1 MSNRPIDEIDYW
13 SEIKLDIIKEY
24 ATAYSKIMR
33 AQKKIKKYAY
43 IDGFAGTGIHL
54 SKTSGQMVA
63 GSPLNAL
70 WVDPPFMEY
79 HFIDLDGGCAE
90 NLRQLTAGKSN
101 VNVHEGDCNSIL
113 IKDVFPKYHF
123 RDFRRAI
130 CLLDPYKINIDWEVV
145 RTAGAMGSI
154 EIFYNF
160 MIMDANRNVFWRDP
174 EKVKEPQRKR
184 MDSVW
189 GDRSW
194 RDAVYRKT
202 RDLFGEYEEK
212 ECNEAVVEAFR
223 QRLKKVAGFAYV
235 PEPIPMRNSTGAAIY
250 YLFFA
255 SPNKTGNKIVQ
266 DIFKKYKDKG
276 LRTNG
281 S

>member
-24 ATAYSKIMR
+24 AAAYSKIMR

-123 RDFRRAI
+123 RDFT
-130 CLLDPYKINIDWEVV
+130 CC
-145 RTAGAMGSI
+145 S
-154 EIFYNF
+154 
-160 MIMDANRNVFWRDP
+160 
-174 EKVKEPQRKR
+174 
-184 MDSVW
+184 
-189 GDRSW
+189 DRSCE
-194 RDAVYRKT
+194 YRSN
-202 RDLFGEYEEK
+202 K
-212 ECNEAVVEAFR
+212 ERA
-223 QRLKKVAGFAYV
+223 
-235 PEPIPMRNSTGAAIY
+235 
-250 YLFFA
+250 
-255 SPNKTGNKIVQ
+255 
-266 DIFKKYKDKG
+266 
-276 LRTNG
+276 
-281 S
+281 